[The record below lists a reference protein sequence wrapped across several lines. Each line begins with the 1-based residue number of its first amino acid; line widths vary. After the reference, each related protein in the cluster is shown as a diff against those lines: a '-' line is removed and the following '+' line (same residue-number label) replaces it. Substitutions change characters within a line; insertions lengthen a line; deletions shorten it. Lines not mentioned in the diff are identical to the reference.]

1 MSVDKWNKKLCRSLV
16 WKGNGKQLLQRYRQ
30 ENNTEIDLRK
40 EYKIKCST
48 LKCLKIMSSD
58 RLLLSVAVKCEI
70 LPGELDSYNW
80 EMKLV
85 LGYKCGHYL
94 HFLQQ
99 HNHVIL
105 AWVSLSNF
113 PLAVAAHRQ
122 KWMLHCLLREISP
135 LENSTDWKI
144 RIFSTQ
150 MTQK

>member
-1 MSVDKWNKKLCRSLV
+1 MSVDKGNKKWCRSLV

-30 ENNTEIDLRK
+30 ENNTETELWKTD
-40 EYKIKCST
+40 EIKCST
-48 LKCLKIMSSD
+48 LKCLKMMSSG
-58 RLLLSVAVKCEI
+58 RLLVSVALKCEF
-70 LPGELDSYNW
+70 LPGKLDSYKW
-80 EMKLV
+80 EMKLA
-85 LGYKCGHYL
+85 LGYECVHYL

-105 AWVSLSNF
+105 ARVSLSNL

-150 MTQK
+150 LM